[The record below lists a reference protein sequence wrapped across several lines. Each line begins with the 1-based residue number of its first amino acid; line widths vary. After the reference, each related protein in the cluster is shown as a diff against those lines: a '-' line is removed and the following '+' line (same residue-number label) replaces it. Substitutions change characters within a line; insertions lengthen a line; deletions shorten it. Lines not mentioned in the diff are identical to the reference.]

1 MATRIRLQRHGK
13 KGKPFFHIVVADSRA
28 KRDGR
33 FIEKLGVYNPNTNPA
48 TIDLDF
54 DRSLAWVQKGAEP
67 SDTARAILKY
77 QGVMM
82 KDHLIRGIAK
92 GALTEEQV
100 EAKFSKWLEDKS
112 ALIDSKKG
120 RLTKAKE
127 DAKKAALAA
136 EKAVNDARL
145 SAQAAAEEAANAT
158 EEVLEEAADAVE
170 AAAEVV
176 AETAEAVVEK
186 VEEVIEEAAPEAIV
200 SPKEEAISEAETTEV
215 APAAEEAKEEE
226 KKD

>member
-13 KGKPFFHIVVADSRA
+13 KGKPFFHIVVADTRA

-33 FIEKLGVYNPNTNPA
+33 FIEKLGIYNPNTDPA

-54 DRSLAWVQKGAEP
+54 DRTLAWVQKGAQP

-100 EAKFSKWLEDKS
+100 EAKFSKWLEDKT

-120 RLTKAKE
+120 RLDKAKN
-127 DAKKAALAA
+127 DAKNAALAA
-136 EKAVNDARL
+136 EKAVNDAR
-145 SAQAAAEEAANAT
+145 SAAQQAVVDAANAV
-158 EEVLEEAADAVE
+158 EETVVEVVEATE
-170 AAAEVV
+170 AAAEAA

-186 VEEVIEEAAPEAIV
+186 VEEVAEEAAPEAEA
-200 SPKEEAISEAETTEV
+200 PKAEATEEAAPET
-215 APAAEEAKEEE
+215 EE
-226 KKD
+226 KKED

>member
-13 KGKPFFHIVVADSRA
+13 KGKPFFHIVVADTRA

-33 FIEKLGVYNPNTNPA
+33 FIEKLGIYNPNTDPA

-54 DRSLAWVQKGAEP
+54 DRTLAWIQKGAQP

-100 EAKFSKWLEDKS
+100 EAKFGKWLEDKTI
-112 ALIDSKKG
+112 LIDSKKS
-120 RLTKAKE
+120 RLDQVKN
-127 DAKKAALAA
+127 DAKNAALAA
-136 EKAVNDARL
+136 EKVVNDAR
-145 SAQAAAEEAANAT
+145 SAAQQAAVDAANAV
-158 EEVLEEAADAVE
+158 EEVVE
-170 AAAEVV
+170 NAEEVV
-176 AETAEAVVEK
+176 AEAAPEVEAPREEEEK
-186 VEEVIEEAAPEAIV
+186 ADAPKEEEAAPA
-200 SPKEEAISEAETTEV
+200 T
-215 APAAEEAKEEE
+215 EE
-226 KKD
+226 KKED